1 MDFSTLEKR
10 HAACQA
16 EIAVNRENA
25 PNIYRGVV
33 PITRH
38 AGHMQLGGDGEI
50 VEWAVHLRRF
60 DENSTLDH
68 LAARGPLG
76 PKVTLNLAEAIATSH
91 RRAPRRDGEVATNA
105 FHRLLKET
113 ARELMQVGGLFPA
126 DQAAMYTMLIEKTFT
141 KAESFLRRRGALG
154 QVRRCH
160 GDLHLGNIVLIDGD
174 PVLFDSIEFDDAI
187 ATSDILYDVAF
198 LIMDLCH
205 RDLHQDANHLL
216 NSYLLT
222 CEDRLFMSLRAAVRA
237 KVLAVQAL
245 GDSSKASEPRVALAY
260 FETAMALLHP
270 APPQL
275 IAIGGRSGT
284 GKSTLAAAIAP
295 SMGRQPGAIH
305 VRSDV
310 ERKKYFGVRICR
322 R

>member
-216 NSYLLT
+216 NRYLLHVKIGF
-222 CEDRLFMSLRAAVRA
+222 CSWGALRRYH
-237 KVLAVQAL
+237 
-245 GDSSKASEPRVALAY
+245 SS
-260 FETAMALLHP
+260 
-270 APPQL
+270 
-275 IAIGGRSGT
+275 
-284 GKSTLAAAIAP
+284 
-295 SMGRQPGAIH
+295 
-305 VRSDV
+305 
-310 ERKKYFGVRICR
+310 
-322 R
+322 